1 VQSLG
6 VQDVIVGDLLVR
18 EIVDQATQGVRA
30 VYHIP
35 PNVSPDEER
44 FGQNLIASAGHT
56 EVEHFVYHS
65 VLHPQTEAMPH
76 HWKKLRVEEM
86 LLESGLPFTIMQPA
100 AYMQNILAHWQKIEE
115 EGIYP
120 VPYPRE
126 TRLSMVDLHD
136 VADVAALLLTESGHE
151 GATYELVGTEPL
163 SQKEVADMLTQGLGR
178 PVRAERIPLNVWE
191 RGARASGL
199 GDYQV
204 EALVKMFGYYERFGF
219 WGNSRVLSYLL
230 GRPATSFSTFV
241 EQIVRERKH
250 KAKA

>member
-1 VQSLG
+1 
-6 VQDVIVGDLLVR
+6 
-18 EIVDQATQGVRA
+18 
-30 VYHIP
+30 
-35 PNVSPDEER
+35 
-44 FGQNLIASAGHT
+44 
-56 EVEHFVYHS
+56 
-65 VLHPQTEAMPH
+65 
-76 HWKKLRVEEM
+76 
-86 LLESGLPFTIMQPA
+86 
-100 AYMQNILAHWQKIEE
+100 
-115 EGIYP
+115 
-120 VPYPRE
+120 
-126 TRLSMVDLHD
+126 MVDLHD